1 MAKKKTDEQT
11 SVREVPKPAEG
22 EVICVVKK
30 LLGAEHV
37 QVICLD
43 GKERLGR
50 IPGKLRKKMWVKEG
64 DVVLAAPWDFQPNKC
79 DIIYKY
85 SESEIKRLEQEQV
98 VSADVIEQ
106 LRG

>member
-1 MAKKKTDEQT
+1 LAKKKSNTEQPT
-11 SVREVPKPAEG
+11 REVVKPIEG

-30 LLGAEHV
+30 LFGGEHV
-37 QVICLD
+37 QVICTD

-50 IPGKLRKKMWVKEG
+50 IPGKLKKKVWIREG

-79 DIIYKY
+79 DIVYRY
-85 SESEIKRLEQEQV
+85 TESEVRRLVEDKVISQ
-98 VSADVIEQ
+98 DVIEQ